1 MTWTFTRDI
10 TEFRQAAEPLLRT
23 RPVANTVA
31 LTVLAGLR
39 ADGIGGYDD
48 VLFGW
53 WTGPAA
59 ARPGPRPPGSPARP
73 DDGPALANTVRGNV
87 HGPAREPAR
96 EQVHGPVHE
105 PARGQVHGAVI
116 HTLPF
121 NLLLA
126 EVPDAAVDSLAAA
139 LYARGHPLP
148 GAGGPPE
155 VTRGFAAAWC
165 ARTNAMARIEREE
178 RLHALDR
185 LRPPDPTPPG
195 APRVAGSA
203 DRDLLV
209 RWMDGF
215 DAEVGVGV
223 DNTVFVA
230 ERLAH
235 GGLTLWERAPG
246 EPVSM
251 AGVTRPGAGVVRVGP
266 VYTPRA
272 YRRQG
277 YAQAVTAAVSR
288 AALEAGAAGVVLYT
302 DLSNPTTNAI
312 YPAIGYRPVED
323 RLVVAFTEPVRRTG
337 PRT

>member
-1 MTWTFTRDI
+1 VTWTFTGSLE
-10 TEFRQAAEPLLRT
+10 EFRQAAEPLLRT

-31 LTVLAGLR
+31 LTILAGLG
-39 ADGIGGYDD
+39 ADGMAGYDD

-53 WTGPAA
+53 WTDAATAGPA
-59 ARPGPRPPGSPARP
+59 PRTSGTPAPRTSGTPVRP
-73 DDGPALANTVRGNV
+73 D
-87 HGPAREPAR
+87 REPA
-96 EQVHGPVHE
+96 
-105 PARGQVHGAVI
+105 PACAAVRGAVI

-139 LYARGHPLP
+139 LYARGHTLP

-155 VTRGFAAAWC
+155 VTRRFAAAWC
-165 ARTNAMARIEREE
+165 ARTNGGARIEREE

-185 LRPPDPTPPG
+185 LVPPYPMPPG
-195 APRVAGSA
+195 APRVAGAA

-215 DAEVGVGV
+215 DADVGVGV
-223 DNTVFVA
+223 DNTLFVT

-266 VYTPRA
+266 VYTPGA
-272 YRRQG
+272 YRQQG
-277 YAQAVTAAVSR
+277 YARAVTAAVSR

-302 DLSNPTTNAI
+302 DLSNPATNAM

-323 RLVVAFTEPVRRTG
+323 RLVVAFSEPARPAR
-337 PRT
+337 PRA